1 MQPLIHGAHFT
12 YRKAATSSFH
22 RQVTDEQSNIE
33 TIFGMEVIEKG
44 LHDTHLTPDDAMDI
58 CVTPPSRTVEA
69 KRRAIGRYQA
79 VSHFA
84 PSCLALHALIKLP
97 PQNTPQRGTTAA
109 LGLAEA
115 IEIEQKA
122 HVAALERQKHKMEKR
137 MQRAL
142 TRPGEEL
149 TSEER
154 EARLL
159 AFMCVLLLRLPKY
172 PA

>member
-1 MQPLIHGAHFT
+1 MLPLIHGTHFT
-12 YRKAATSSFH
+12 YRSTSNDH
-22 RQVTDEQSNIE
+22 QKIIDEQSDI
-33 TIFGMEVIEKG
+33 TTRIGLEVIEKG
-44 LHDTHLTPDDAMDI
+44 LHNTHLTPDDAMDI
-58 CVTPPSRTVEA
+58 CPTPLSRTVEA

-97 PQNTPQRGTTAA
+97 PQNTPQRGTTAV

-122 HVAALERQKHKMEKR
+122 HVAALERQKQKMEKR

-142 TRPGEEL
+142 TLPGEEL
-149 TSEER
+149 TREER

-159 AFMCVLLLRLPKY
+159 AFMYVLLLRLLKY